1 MNTQA
6 PSDLFELLDVE
17 DFQKRIID
25 GYNDGSAELELE
37 ADLSVARSIIPP
49 STAQYRDFSYIGP
62 DIPAFSQED
71 CVACMECVTEC
82 PDTAILAKVVGEEDY
97 NSRLDEA
104 DEETTERLKHHLSET
119 KKFHTVPAKKG
130 IEPGMFGIFVDP
142 SKCKGCGECVEV
154 CGEHDALKMVEK
166 EEMGLD
172 WYRKSFQLYRDL
184 PATDD
189 KYINEK
195 ILIDMMLS
203 QGAVDS
209 FTGGHGACMG
219 CGEVTALRMMLAATH
234 FVYGPEAI
242 GLVAATGCNTVYAS
256 TYPYNPYQA
265 PWMNSLFENAATTA
279 AGVRLRWDQA
289 GFADKKVWAIGGDG
303 GMLDIGLQAMS
314 RVLASGMN
322 INILILDTQVYS
334 NTGGQTST
342 ATFHGQESKLSMHGK
357 AKPGKTEHRK
367 EAAQIVMMHPDVFV
381 AQTTPAHINH
391 FYRSIMA
398 ANEYEGPSVV
408 IVYTTCQPEHG
419 VGDDMSS
426 HQAKLA
432 VETRTYPLLVHD
444 PRNGDLLS
452 ERLSL
457 KGNPALK
464 ENWAQRDGKDLTFI
478 DFASTEGRF
487 RKHFD
492 ANGSPSETMK
502 AAEKDRLKNWRQLQ
516 EMAGLI

>member
-1 MNTQA
+1 
-6 PSDLFELLDVE
+6 
-17 DFQKRIID
+17 
-25 GYNDGSAELELE
+25 
-37 ADLSVARSIIPP
+37 
-49 STAQYRDFSYIGP
+49 
-62 DIPAFSQED
+62 
-71 CVACMECVTEC
+71 
-82 PDTAILAKVVGEEDY
+82 
-97 NSRLDEA
+97 
-104 DEETTERLKHHLSET
+104 
-119 KKFHTVPAKKG
+119 
-130 IEPGMFGIFVDP
+130 
-142 SKCKGCGECVEV
+142 
-154 CGEHDALKMVEK
+154 
-166 EEMGLD
+166 
-172 WYRKSFQLYRDL
+172 
-184 PATDD
+184 
-189 KYINEK
+189 
-195 ILIDMMLS
+195 
-203 QGAVDS
+203 
-209 FTGGHGACMG
+209 MG